1 MSIACIV
8 LQMYYFFANVD
19 KISHDNNNN
28 ELKRRLTFETWG
40 LINLKQ
46 LNFSRN
52 VLTKF
57 DEKLE

>member
-40 LINLKQ
+40 LIKAI
-46 LNFSRN
+46 
-52 VLTKF
+52 KF
-57 DEKLE
+57 FKKCVDKIL

>member
-40 LINLKQ
+40 LIKAI
-46 LNFSRN
+46 
-52 VLTKF
+52 KF
-57 DEKLE
+57 FKKCVDKIWWKARMK